1 MNGPRRRAAGLL
13 AALGVALGAGAAGAE
28 EKGDTLEWPIQTF
41 FLSDVAQVQEPGEV
55 QGRTFVGF
63 RDTDDG
69 TTLEVPSEVEVGIG
83 HRLQLSSGIEWARES
98 ESGHIERGLSEA
110 EVGAQY
116 RLLDSAERGL
126 AISTGVMVVAAR
138 PALNEDRWTFLAS
151 LRAYKQLGAIGL
163 NVTVQPGLARP
174 VDSSGLE
181 PRANLGLGMA
191 VGHGM
196 LVPTGEVRA
205 ELGGEESFEAV
216 GGLTLKPVE
225 SLQLGLGAL
234 VGRREGQGV
243 LGAVTSL
250 LWELGG
256 K

>member
-1 MNGPRRRAAGLL
+1 VGLL
-13 AALGVALGAGAAGAE
+13 AAVGMVLGAGAAGAE
-28 EKGDTLEWPIQTF
+28 EKDDTLEWPIQTF

-55 QGRTFVGF
+55 QGLALVSF
-63 RDTDDG
+63 RDTGDG
-69 TTLEVPSEVEVGIG
+69 TTLEALLDGEVGIG
-83 HRLQLSSGIEWARES
+83 HGLQLSSGIEWARES
-98 ESGHIERGLSEA
+98 ESGSLERGLSEA

-151 LRAYKQLGAIGL
+151 LQAYKQLGAIGL
-163 NVTVQPGLARP
+163 NALVQPGLARP
-174 VDSSGLE
+174 VDGSGLE
-181 PRANLGLGMA
+181 PRANLGLGVA

-196 LVPTGEVRA
+196 VVPTGEVRA
-205 ELGGEESFEAV
+205 DLGGEESFEAV
-216 GGLTLKPVE
+216 GGLTVKPLE

-234 VGRREGQGV
+234 VGRREGQDV